1 MKKAYIGIGS
11 NIGDSI
17 QNCVKAVKSIEKLG
31 NITIERSEPVGVDGQ
46 DWYVNG
52 VVSIRTDRT
61 ARDLLDNLLSIERD
75 MGRIR
80 KEKWEPRLIDLD
92 ILLFGNDVIDE
103 PELVVPHSLM
113 HTRRFVLVPLVEIAP
128 DLIHPVF
135 NKAMKDFIGE
145 IPDNK
150 QIIRPVEV

>member
-1 MKKAYIGIGS
+1 M
-11 NIGDSI
+11 SI
-17 QNCVKAVKSIEKLG
+17 
-31 NITIERSEPVGVDGQ
+31 ITIERVSRWYESEPVGVDGQ

>member
-1 MKKAYIGIGS
+1 
-11 NIGDSI
+11 
-17 QNCVKAVKSIEKLG
+17 
-31 NITIERSEPVGVDGQ
+31 
-46 DWYVNG
+46 
-52 VVSIRTDRT
+52 
-61 ARDLLDNLLSIERD
+61 
-75 MGRIR
+75 
-80 KEKWEPRLIDLD
+80 
-92 ILLFGNDVIDE
+92 
-103 PELVVPHSLM
+103 M